1 MNSNPSRRKFLVG
14 AIALTPIGV
23 IAAGN
28 SPETPPICA
37 TTSLRLTILPCPI
50 IGRHFLRPPSGR
62 SSARPAHS

>member
-23 IAAGN
+23 FAAGN
-28 SPETPPICA
+28 SPETPA
-37 TTSLRLTILPCPI
+37 DLRDSVPAPDILPYPI